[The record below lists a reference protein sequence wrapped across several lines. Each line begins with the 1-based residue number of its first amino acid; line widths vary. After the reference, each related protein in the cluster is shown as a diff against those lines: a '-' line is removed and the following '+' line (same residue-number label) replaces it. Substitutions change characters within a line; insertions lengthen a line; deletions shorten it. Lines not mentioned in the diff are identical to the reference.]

1 MRGNKYVIGK
11 DMLKLVY
18 AGHKLRVGM
27 PAIKRTGAAK
37 MAVAQV
43 RVGKC
48 KKWGVALGG
57 KTL

>member
-27 PAIKRTGAAK
+27 PAILSSRTREREK
-37 MAVAQV
+37 MGYCVGGQV
-43 RVGKC
+43 FIE
-48 KKWGVALGG
+48 
-57 KTL
+57 